1 MKKNFTQLDTGWMA
15 PNGNFYQTKYMEHLA
30 VADEIWRSL
39 YGQDA
44 VPPNNVDEKLVNI
57 GWCEIHYLT
66 FFEHGFL
73 FHFERHLTE
82 EQKQI
87 IKPVFE
93 KEKERILKS
102 SRLDLEEEF
111 ESSGGR

>member
-82 EQKQI
+82 
-87 IKPVFE
+87 

>member
-1 MKKNFTQLDTGWMA
+1 MYMQKHKFTELDTGWMA
-15 PNGNFYQTKYMEHLA
+15 PNGDFFRTGYMEHLA
-30 VADEIWRSL
+30 AADEIWRSI
-39 YGQDA
+39 YGQN
-44 VPPNNVDEKLVNI
+44 VFSPNDVDEQLVKL
-57 GWCEIHYLT
+57 GWCEIHCLT
-66 FFEHGFL
+66 FLEHGFL

-93 KEKERILKS
+93 KEKEKILKS

-111 ESSGGR
+111 